1 MDKTGTENKL
11 AEHLEMDGSNKK
23 GSRLKK
29 LIIIVIII
37 IAALIGLSLF
47 RGKHT
52 ESEAKYKT
60 EQVKSGDLIITVSA
74 TGSLEPRNKVDVG
87 SELSGIVKTV
97 DVDFNDHVTKGE
109 VLATIDPS
117 RLQAQVQQSK
127 AALESANAKVLD
139 AKATVTQS
147 QNNLNRMK
155 KVWELSG
162 KKVPSQDDM
171 DTAEATLQRAVA
183 SLASAKA
190 QVSQA
195 KATLEVNE
203 TDLGKLIIR
212 SPINGIVLNRTIE
225 PGQTVAASFQA
236 PVLFTLAEDLTK
248 MELSVDIDEA
258 DVGKVKKGQDATFTV
273 DAYPDKTFTAK
284 ILRVKYGS
292 STTEGVV
299 TYETLLMVNNE
310 ELLLRPGM
318 TATAEII
325 VNRINNAITVPN
337 AALRFEP
344 PEMENEQAGNFPRR
358 GGGFLGGIM
367 GPPRFRRE
375 NNNQPEKKEKSAA
388 KKIWI
393 LKNNHPVPVI
403 ITTGPTDGSMTQV
416 TSGNLKPGEE
426 IITGMAVEAGK

>member
-11 AEHLEMDGSNKK
+11 AEHLELNSSNKK

-37 IAALIGLSLF
+37 IAALIGLSFF
-47 RGKHT
+47 RSKHT

-60 EQVKSGDLIITVSA
+60 EPVTKGNLTITVSA

-127 AALESANAKVLD
+127 AALESADAKVLD
-139 AKATVTQS
+139 AKATVTES
-147 QNNLNRMK
+147 QNNLNRLK

-212 SPINGIVLNRTIE
+212 SPIDGIVLNRTIE

-273 DAYPDKTFTAK
+273 DAYPDKTFNAK

-299 TYETLLMVNNE
+299 TYETLLMVDNE

-344 PEMENEQAGNFPRR
+344 PEMENEQAGSSPRRR
-358 GGGFLGGIM
+358 GGLFGGFM
-367 GPPRFRRE
+367 GPPRFRRD
-375 NNNQPEKKEKSAA
+375 NNNQPEKKEKDAP
-388 KKIWI
+388 KKVWI

-416 TSGNLKPGEE
+416 TSGNLNPGEE
-426 IITGMAVEAGK
+426 IITGTAVEAGK